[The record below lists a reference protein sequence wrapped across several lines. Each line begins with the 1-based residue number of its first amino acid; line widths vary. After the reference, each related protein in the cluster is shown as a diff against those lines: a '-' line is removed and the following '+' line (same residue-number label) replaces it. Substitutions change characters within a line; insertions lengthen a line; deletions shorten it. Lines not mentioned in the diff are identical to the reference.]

1 MDDIEKLFI
10 QDDST
15 FTVYVVEQQFV
26 VGRGLEYF
34 KNILIPPIILRLK
47 SK

>member
-26 VGRGLEYF
+26 VGIGMEYF
-34 KNILIPPIILRLK
+34 NK
-47 SK
+47 